1 MNVGYGFV
9 IRKVKKND
17 NKSLEIV
24 LSKVMR
30 EFNVPE
36 TGTALA
42 DPELKCIFE
51 TYNFEKSQYYVLEKN
66 NIIYGGA
73 GISKLKDSKENICE
87 LQKMYFLEQARG
99 KGLGEIMID
108 LCISKAIDFGFD
120 CCYIETMFNMYGA
133 QKLYKKKGFKRINN
147 PLGNTGH
154 SSCPV
159 WMIKDL
165 K

>member
-51 TYNFEKSQYYVLEKN
+51 TYNFEKVN
-66 NIIYGGA
+66 
-73 GISKLKDSKENICE
+73 
-87 LQKMYFLEQARG
+87 
-99 KGLGEIMID
+99 
-108 LCISKAIDFGFD
+108 
-120 CCYIETMFNMYGA
+120 TMF
-133 QKLYKKKGFKRINN
+133 LKRTTLSMEEQVFLN
-147 PLGNTGH
+147 
-154 SSCPV
+154 
-159 WMIKDL
+159 
-165 K
+165 

>member
-51 TYNFEKSQYYVLEKN
+51 TYNFEKSQYYILEKN

-73 GISKLKDSKENICE
+73 GISKLKDSK
-87 LQKMYFLEQARG
+87 G
-99 KGLGEIMID
+99 KFGRVLGELFDGDSNIND
-108 LCISKAIDFGFD
+108 TLVNEGHAVKYFG
-120 CCYIETMFNMYGA
+120 G
-133 QKLYKKKGFKRINN
+133 KR
-147 PLGNTGH
+147 
-154 SSCPV
+154 
-159 WMIKDL
+159 D
-165 K
+165 